1 MQTSRAAN
9 RGTTLY
15 SFGGIIL
22 IAIAAVAAVMTKP
35 SLESF
40 DQHLN
45 TELRSEV
52 ARALQT
58 KQQDGGI
65 VGLVMRVG
73 CTVDVDACVKML
85 RSQMEVDEKDLIV
98 ARYVRVLTRQE
109 EKNCLGAFNTWFCT
123 GFNPR

>member
-1 MQTSRAAN
+1 MQTSRAA
-9 RGTTLY
+9 RPGTTLY
-15 SFGGIIL
+15 SLGGIIL

-58 KQQDGGI
+58 KQKDGI
-65 VGLVMRVG
+65 IGLVMRVG
-73 CTVDVDACVKML
+73 CTVDIDACVKLL
-85 RSQMEVDEKDLIV
+85 RSQMEVDEKDLIA

>member
-1 MQTSRAAN
+1 MQTSRAAAK
-9 RGTTLY
+9 GTTLY
-15 SFGGIIL
+15 SMGGILL
-22 IAIAAVAAVMTKP
+22 IAIAAVAALMTKP

-52 ARALQT
+52 AKALQT
-58 KQQDGGI
+58 KQQDGGV
-65 VGLVMRVG
+65 VGLVMRLG
-73 CTVDVDACVKML
+73 CTVDVDACVRLL
-85 RSQMEVDEKDLIV
+85 RSQMQVDEKDLVV

-123 GFNPR
+123 GFNDR

>member
-1 MQTSRAAN
+1 MQTSRAA
-9 RGTTLY
+9 RPGTTLY
-15 SFGGIIL
+15 SLGGIIL

-58 KQQDGGI
+58 KQKDGI
-65 VGLVMRVG
+65 MGLVMRVG
-73 CTVDVDACVKML
+73 CTVDIDACVKLL
-85 RSQMEVDEKDLIV
+85 RSQMEVDEKDLIA